1 MYLGSSELSSR
12 RDTMLSQEKKS
23 KEDAE
28 DGEKKAGGQLL
39 KNATARPAA
48 PDSTLAP
55 PKLTKAGPH
64 TLQPRKFDTA
74 SF

>member
-48 PDSTLAP
+48 PGQHACT
-55 PKLTKAGPH
+55 PKAY
-64 TLQPRKFDTA
+64 
-74 SF
+74 